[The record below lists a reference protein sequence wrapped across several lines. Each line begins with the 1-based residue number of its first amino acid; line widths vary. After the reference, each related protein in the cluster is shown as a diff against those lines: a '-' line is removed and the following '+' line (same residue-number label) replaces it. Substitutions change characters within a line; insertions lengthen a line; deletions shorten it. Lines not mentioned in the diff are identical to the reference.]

1 MRSVPPLPDPVD
13 PLDPLDEDVLVD
25 EDDAGRSQVDV
36 LLDELVPPDLDWRR
50 VVTRYPIP
58 SLVVAAAAGYF
69 LGRSRRGVAVAEALA
84 GAVALGMTRQLVD
97 VDLGAAD
104 LGAAID

>member
-1 MRSVPPLPDPVD
+1 MSESHAPLD
-13 PLDPLDEDVLVD
+13 PLDPLDEELVED
-25 EDDAGRSQVDV
+25 EGARSQVDE

-97 VDLGAAD
+97 VDLGPAG
-104 LGAAID
+104 LGSTAE

>member
-1 MRSVPPLPDPVD
+1 MRSVPPLHDAAD
-13 PLDPLDEDVLVD
+13 PLDPLDELDEEVLED
-25 EDDAGRSQVDV
+25 EGGRSQVDV

-97 VDLGAAD
+97 VDLGVTTE
-104 LGAAID
+104 